1 MGSTGPRLVELQS
14 RGDPFGPPDRVN
26 KAEPHDTLPK
36 SWRANTTVSLFCA
49 AFHDGFE
56 QVNQKARFA
65 PSGDF
70 LAQSFDPVQ
79 ARMIGLRTGWLH
91 YGLLAILSAT
101 IVAMLSSVGILLSVA
116 DLIAPGAIA
125 FLLARR
131 FAALLVTSIIVA
143 LIAGITGIYAAFWLD
158 TGPAPSIVLILTGM
172 FLVALFAQQRR
183 ERRATAQQ

>member
-1 MGSTGPRLVELQS
+1 
-14 RGDPFGPPDRVN
+14 
-26 KAEPHDTLPK
+26 
-36 SWRANTTVSLFCA
+36 
-49 AFHDGFE
+49 
-56 QVNQKARFA
+56 
-65 PSGDF
+65 
-70 LAQSFDPVQ
+70 
-79 ARMIGLRTGWLH
+79 MIGLRTGWLH